1 MHLPRE
7 GSSRLARAIG
17 PALFLLTAA
26 GLPGAG
32 TAQAAAVDDHEAA
45 RAALADLRAAVA
57 EIVQVDRTFAT
68 DRLVYRRASQR
79 AINALV
85 GMHGASYAA
94 DAGLPAG
101 ADAEGAIGHV
111 DQLLDRKEAP
121 AWAEPLRGAEANLRA
136 AVAHLEDSRKARE
149 LMDYAI
155 AVSRALTY
163 LEVAQ
168 GRPTETGVLGGIEG
182 ALSNTLLGVPAG
194 ATQADG
200 CAAPTATPSY
210 GTHAG
215 YLAWVALPA
224 TSGTHALAEA
234 PGGADLVVQDDM
246 IVLHTA
252 AAPLVATACASR
264 VQAAPPSA
272 LVEPAA
278 AAAPAPAPAAAS
290 GSAPPALYTVAQAQ
304 AGAAIYA
311 SKCVSCHGAD
321 LHGTA
326 APSVAGTDFL
336 DTAKHNGWTLQII
349 RYLVVNNMPRN
360 SPKSLSPTEYASVLA
375 FLLASNCYPAGGTPF
390 PTKDEPAFGKIVMGP
405 VPGAHPD
412 RNDLGVCK
420 VGG

>member
-1 MHLPRE
+1 MHRLRG

-26 GLPGAG
+26 GLSGAG
-32 TAQAAAVDDHEAA
+32 TAQAAAADDHEAA
-45 RAALADLRAAVA
+45 RAALADLRAAVG
-57 EIVQVDRTFAT
+57 EIVQVDRTYAT
-68 DRLVYRRASQR
+68 DRVVYRQASQR

-85 GMHGASYAA
+85 GAHGAGYVA

-111 DQLLDRKEAP
+111 DRLLDRKEAP
-121 AWAEPLRGAEANLRA
+121 AWAEPLRGVEANLRA

-155 AVSRALTY
+155 ATSRALTY

-182 ALSNTLLGVPAG
+182 ALANTLLGVPAG

-200 CAAPTATPSY
+200 CATPTAAPSY

-215 YLAWVALPA
+215 YVAWVALPA
-224 TSGTHALAEA
+224 TPGTHALAES
-234 PGGADLVVQDDM
+234 PGGTDLTVQDNM

-252 AAPLVATACASR
+252 AAALVAKACTSHA
-264 VQAAPPSA
+264 Q
-272 LVEPAA
+272 
-278 AAAPAPAPAAAS
+278 AAPAPVHAQQAAAS
-290 GSAPPALYTVAQAQ
+290 APPPAASSGAPPALYTMAQAQ

-311 SKCVSCHGAD
+311 AKCVSCHGAD

-360 SPKSLSPTEYASVLA
+360 SPKSLSPNEYASVLA
-375 FLLASNCYPAGGTPF
+375 FLLASNCYPAGSTPF
-390 PTKDEPAFGKIVMGP
+390 PTKDEPAFDKLVMGP
-405 VPGAHPD
+405 VPGAHPG

-420 VGG
+420 LGG